1 MTPRTKKKE
10 DKTPTPSTMNIRNYL
25 THRDN
30 SDKKSD
36 NKISHN
42 KQQKTQDNDILEDN
56 NKEEDIVMKR
66 DNTGHDNTPEDNLP
80 PKKKMTFRT
89 INASPPIKKKIDRF
103 QDFQNGDKC
112 VVGSGRCATH
122 HIKLV
127 KRVIERKVSKLD
139 KFGQVMWTMGEG
151 IIYDCPKSGQPQRY
165 DDNLAITNL
174 PVRDNSANKRIRL
187 IQKNENDQSEES
199 EEV

>member
-56 NKEEDIVMKR
+56 NKEEDIMMKR
-66 DNTGHDNTPEDNLP
+66 DLWENQ
-80 PKKKMTFRT
+80 R
-89 INASPPIKKKIDRF
+89 SPPQLR
-103 QDFQNGDKC
+103 
-112 VVGSGRCATH
+112 R
-122 HIKLV
+122 
-127 KRVIERKVSKLD
+127 R
-139 KFGQVMWTMGEG
+139 
-151 IIYDCPKSGQPQRY
+151 
-165 DDNLAITNL
+165 
-174 PVRDNSANKRIRL
+174 
-187 IQKNENDQSEES
+187 
-199 EEV
+199 